1 MSSIGVFSDSDGDL
15 TAFDAALKFLAAKGA
30 RRFLFAGGKF
40 ADLDEWVK
48 WKRAEV
54 KAQSDYS
61 SEDFLEDVKNYLIG
75 MEQVER
81 PAAFGT
87 AHEQVRAIEE
97 LTQMK
102 DKILRSPEK
111 GSLAY
116 ADTAVPRKVL
126 EMVGDTICCLV
137 HDKND
142 LDKEDMINA
151 IVLVHGKDAEPK
163 VVKVGPRT
171 FITPGRLTGNKPTV
185 GLLEMVEK
193 QVVYSAFTLDGKAVI
208 DRMPIQVGSGK
219 TKISVK

>member
-1 MSSIGVFSDSDGDL
+1 MASIGVFSDSDGDL
-15 TAFDAALKFLAAKGA
+15 EAFDTALKLLASKGA
-30 RRFLFAGGKF
+30 RRFLFAGGRF
-40 ADLDEWVK
+40 DDLDEWVK
-48 WKRAEV
+48 WKREEV

-75 MEQVER
+75 LDQVDR

-97 LTQMK
+97 LTRMK
-102 DKILRSPEK
+102 DKILRAPEK

-116 ADTAVPRKVL
+116 QDSSVPRKVL
-126 EMVGDTICCLV
+126 EMLGDSLCCLV

-151 IVLVHGKDAEPK
+151 VVLVHGKDAEPK
-163 VVKVGPRT
+163 VVQIGPRT
-171 FITPGRLTGNKPTV
+171 FITPGRLKGDKRTV
-185 GLLEMVEK
+185 GLLEIIER
-193 QVVYSAFTLDGKAVI
+193 QVVYSAFTLDGTPVI
-208 DRMPIQVGSGK
+208 TRQPIQIGSGK

>member
-1 MSSIGVFSDSDGDL
+1 MVSIGVFSDSDGDL
-15 TAFDAALKFLAAKGA
+15 TAFDAALKLLASKGA

-54 KAQSDYS
+54 KAKSDYS
-61 SEDFLEDVKNYLIG
+61 SEDFLEDVRNYLIG
-75 MEQVER
+75 LSQVDR

-87 AHEQVRAIEE
+87 AHEQVREIEE
-97 LTQMK
+97 LTQLK
-102 DKILRSPEK
+102 DKILRAPEK

-116 ADTAVPRKVL
+116 ADSAVPRKVL
-126 EMVGDTICCLV
+126 EMLGDSLCCLV

-151 IVLVHGKDAEPK
+151 IVLVHGKDPEPR

-171 FITPGRLTGNKPTV
+171 FITPGRLTGKQPTV
-185 GLLEMVEK
+185 GLLEMVER
-193 QVVYSAFTLDGKAVI
+193 QVVFSVFTLDGKAVI
-208 DRMPIQVGSGK
+208 DRMPIQVGGGK

>member
-1 MSSIGVFSDSDGDL
+1 MVAIGVFSDSDGDL
-15 TAFDAALKFLAAKGA
+15 TAFDSALKLLASKGA
-30 RRFLFAGGKF
+30 RRFLFAGGRF

-48 WKRAEV
+48 WKREEV

-61 SEDFLEDVKNYLIG
+61 GGDFLEDVQNYLIG
-75 MEQVER
+75 LDQVER

-97 LTQMK
+97 LTRLR
-102 DKILRSPEK
+102 DKILRAPEK

-116 ADTAVPRKVL
+116 QDSAVPRKVL
-126 EMVGDTICCLV
+126 EMLGDALCCLV

-151 IVLVHGKDAEPK
+151 VVLVHGKDSEPK
-163 VVKVGPRT
+163 VVQIGPRT
-171 FITPGRLTGNKPTV
+171 FITPGRLTGDKPTV
-185 GLLEMVEK
+185 GLIEAQDRTVT
-193 QVVYSAFTLDGKAVI
+193 YSAFTLDGVEVI
-208 DRMPIQVGSGK
+208 SKQPISLGSGK

>member
-1 MSSIGVFSDSDGDL
+1 MASIGVFSDSDGDL
-15 TAFDAALKFLAAKGA
+15 EAFDTALKLLASKGA
-30 RRFLFAGGKF
+30 RRFLFAGGRF
-40 ADLDEWVK
+40 EDLDEWVK
-48 WKRAEV
+48 WKREEV

-61 SEDFLEDVKNYLIG
+61 SGDFLEDVKRYLIG
-75 MEQVER
+75 LDQVDR

-97 LTQMK
+97 LTRMK

-116 ADTAVPRKVL
+116 QDSAVPRKVL
-126 EMVGDTICCLV
+126 EMVGDSLCCLV

-151 IVLVHGKDAEPK
+151 VVLVHGKDAEPK
-163 VVKVGPRT
+163 VVQIGPRT
-171 FITPGRLTGNKPTV
+171 FITPGRLKGDKRTV
-185 GLLEMVEK
+185 GLLEIIER
-193 QVVYSAFTLDGKAVI
+193 QVVYSAFTLDDTPVI
-208 DRMPIQVGSGK
+208 TRQPIQVGSGK

>member
-1 MSSIGVFSDSDGDL
+1 MVSIGVFSDSDGDL
-15 TAFDAALKFLAAKGA
+15 TAFDAALKLLASKGA

-48 WKRAEV
+48 WKREEV

-61 SEDFLEDVKNYLIG
+61 GEDFLQDVQNYLIG
-75 MEQVER
+75 LDQVDR

-97 LTQMK
+97 LTRLK

-116 ADTAVPRKVL
+116 VDTAVPRKVL
-126 EMVGDTICCLV
+126 EMMGDALCCLV

-151 IVLVHGKDAEPK
+151 LVLVHGKDAEPR

-171 FITPGRLTGNKPTV
+171 FITPGRLKGDKPTV
-185 GLLEMVEK
+185 GLLEMVDR
-193 QVVYSAFTLDGKAVI
+193 QVVFSAFTLDGVAVI
-208 DRMPIQVGSGK
+208 DRQPIQLGGGK

>member
-1 MSSIGVFSDSDGDL
+1 MVAIGVFSDSSGDL
-15 TAFDAALKFLAAKGA
+15 EAFDAAVKLLAAKGA

-40 ADLDEWVK
+40 DDLDEWVR
-48 WKRAEV
+48 WKREEV

-61 SEDFLEDVKNYLIG
+61 PSDFLEDVKNYLIG
-75 MEQVER
+75 LDQVDR

-97 LTQMK
+97 LTRLK
-102 DKILRSPEK
+102 DKILRAPEK

-116 ADTAVPRKVL
+116 KDTAVPRKVL
-126 EMVGDTICCLV
+126 EMLGDALCCLV

-151 IVLVHGKDAEPK
+151 VVLVHGNGAEPK
-163 VVKVGPRT
+163 VVTIGPRT
-171 FITPGRLTGNKPTV
+171 FITPGKLTGKTPTV
-185 GLLEMVEK
+185 GLIELVDR
-193 QVVYSAFTLDGKAVI
+193 QVTFSAFTLDGKAII
-208 DRMPIQVGSGK
+208 DKQPISVGSGK

>member
-1 MSSIGVFSDSDGDL
+1 MVSIGVFSDSDGDL
-15 TAFDAALKFLAAKGA
+15 TAFDAALKFLASKGA

-54 KAQSDYS
+54 KAKSDYS
-61 SEDFLEDVKNYLIG
+61 GADFLEDVRNYLIG
-75 MEQVER
+75 LDQVDR

-87 AHEQVRAIEE
+87 AHEQVREIEE

-102 DKILRSPEK
+102 DKILRCPEK

-126 EMVGDTICCLV
+126 EMLGDALCCLV

-171 FITPGRLTGNKPTV
+171 FITPGRLTGKKPTV
-185 GLLEMVEK
+185 GLIEMVER
-193 QVVYSAFTLDGKAVI
+193 QVVFSAFTLDGKALI
-208 DRMPIQVGSGK
+208 DKMPIQLGSGK

>member
-1 MSSIGVFSDSDGDL
+1 MVSIGVFSDSDGDL
-15 TAFDAALKFLAAKGA
+15 TAFDAALKLLAAKGA

-48 WKRAEV
+48 WKREEV

-61 SEDFLEDVKNYLIG
+61 SEDFLEDVRNYLIG
-75 MEQVER
+75 LGQVDR

-97 LTQMK
+97 LTRMK
-102 DKILRSPEK
+102 DKILRAPEK

-116 ADTAVPRKVL
+116 LDSAVPRKVL
-126 EMVGDTICCLV
+126 EMLGDALCCLV

-142 LDKEDMINA
+142 LDKEDMLNA
-151 IVLVHGKDAEPK
+151 VVLVHGKEAEAK

-185 GLLEMVEK
+185 GLLETIDRQLVF
-193 QVVYSAFTLDGKAVI
+193 SAFTLDGKAVI
-208 DRMPIQVGSGK
+208 DKMPIQLGSGK

>member
-1 MSSIGVFSDSDGDL
+1 MVSIGVFSDSDGDL
-15 TAFDAALKFLAAKGA
+15 TAFDAALKLLASKGA

-48 WKRAEV
+48 WKREEV

-61 SEDFLEDVKNYLIG
+61 GADFLEDVRNYLIG
-75 MEQVER
+75 LSQVDR

-97 LTQMK
+97 LTRMK
-102 DKILRSPEK
+102 DKILRAPEK

-116 ADTAVPRKVL
+116 LDTAVPRKVL
-126 EMVGDTICCLV
+126 EMLGDALCCLV

-142 LDKEDMINA
+142 LDKEDMLNA
-151 IVLVHGKDAEPK
+151 LVLVHGKDPEPK

-171 FITPGRLTGNKPTV
+171 FITPGRLTGKVPTV
-185 GLLEMVEK
+185 GLLETVDR
-193 QVVYSAFTLDGKAVI
+193 QVVFSAFTLDGKAVI
-208 DRMPIQVGSGK
+208 DRMPIQLGSGK